1 MNGVNGAI
9 QELKSTIDIVDEMS
23 TENNRN
29 FQE

>member
-1 MNGVNGAI
+1 MNGMNGAI

-23 TENNRN
+23 AENNRN